1 MVMQTRET
9 HRVEHIQEEAQKHQ
23 LDYLDLLHA
32 TLCIEAK
39 YRGEFVQEKFYAE
52 SIVNP
57 SEQLWHEA
65 YYCALVLKK
74 SKMEIWPYHI
84 PRLKDLGLDE
94 PSDED
99 FGGVN
104 YAEWNNRVNNEK
116 EADLLAARYNYFN

>member
-1 MVMQTRET
+1 MLQVKTKEM
-9 HRVEHIQEEAQKHQ
+9 EHLKNESLKHD

-74 SKMEIWPYHI
+74 QKMEIWPYHI
-84 PRLKDLGLDE
+84 PRLKDLGLEE
-94 PSDED
+94 PDGQNYHD
-99 FGGVN
+99 WITWVN
-104 YAEWNNRVNNEK
+104 KEK
-116 EADLLAARYNYFN
+116 EESLEDARHNYFN

>member
-1 MVMQTRET
+1 MQIRET
-9 HRVEHIQEEAQKHQ
+9 DKIEHIQEEAQKHQ

-39 YRGEFVQEKFYAE
+39 YRGEFVQEKFYSEAV
-52 SIVNP
+52 VNS

-74 SKMEIWPYHI
+74 QKMEIWPYHI
-84 PRLKDLGLDE
+84 PRLKDLGFDE
-94 PSDED
+94 P
-99 FGGVN
+99 GGQSYHDWITWVN
-104 YAEWNNRVNNEK
+104 KEK

>member
-1 MVMQTRET
+1 MLQVKTKEM
-9 HRVEHIQEEAQKHQ
+9 EHLKNESLKHD

-39 YRGEFVQEKFYAE
+39 YRGEFIQERFYSQAVV
-52 SIVNP
+52 SS

-74 SKMEIWPYHI
+74 SKMEIWPYHT
-84 PRLKDLGLDE
+84 PRLKDLGFDE
-94 PSDED
+94 PSDEE
-99 FGGVN
+99 FGGIN
-104 YAEWNNRVNNEK
+104 YAEWNNRVNDEK